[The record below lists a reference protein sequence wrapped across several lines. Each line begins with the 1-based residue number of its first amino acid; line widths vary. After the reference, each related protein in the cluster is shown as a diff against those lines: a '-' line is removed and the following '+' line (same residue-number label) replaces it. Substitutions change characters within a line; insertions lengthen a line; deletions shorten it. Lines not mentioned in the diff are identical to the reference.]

1 MHVPFLRRAS
11 VGARL
16 AALSSALFALL
27 FAAFVWA
34 LTHAASGQI
43 ADQVHARID
52 EKDRSIAAMI
62 ALFDEA
68 LTAEASRAMT
78 LFASFLPAG
87 YALDAARTIDVAGV
101 ATPALTA
108 GGQTL
113 NLDFSIPDQFLQ
125 KSGAIATIFARRGDD
140 FVRVTTSLKK
150 QDGSR
155 AIGTLLDRKGPA
167 YAPLVA
173 GRTYTG
179 LATLFG
185 KRYITQYKPIAD
197 ASGAIVGA
205 LFVGID
211 VGAEM
216 RLVENGIRQLKI
228 GEHGYYF
235 VLDAS
240 DGPARG
246 TLLVHPARA
255 GQRADDAAAP
265 YAQMLAAREGQLS
278 YTSTDA
284 AAGDDGPR
292 AKFVSFVTVPQW
304 QWLVGG
310 IAIDDEVMAGMRA
323 TRNRFAAIGCAFVLA
338 FAALFV
344 AVVKRVVSR
353 PLDAAAHASE
363 RFAAGDLSVRIGAH
377 GKHDKHDKHGKHD
390 ARDGA
395 ARPPASGRNDEIGRL
410 VRAVDGIGDGLAR
423 IVAQVRR
430 GAADIAHGSVRIGA
444 HGKHDKHD
452 KHDKHGKHDARDG
465 AARPP
470 ASGRN
475 DEIGRLVRAVD
486 GIGDGLARIV
496 AQVRRGAADIA
507 HGTVTIAA
515 GSSDMA
521 ARIATQASSV
531 EQTAASMEQITAAV
545 QQNADH
551 AAQASALATG
561 ASSAAT
567 TGGAAVQR
575 VVATM
580 GDIQGV
586 ARRIA
591 EITGVIEGI
600 AFQTNILALNAAVE
614 AARAGEHGRG
624 FAVVAS
630 EVRALAQRSA
640 AAAKEIDA
648 LVGESAT
655 TAEHGFRIA
664 EDARAAMQDIVARVD
679 QVRAIIAEISAAS
692 REQSSGI
699 EQVNLAVTQIG
710 AATQQNATLIA
721 DAERAAAELRD
732 EAAQL
737 AHAVSVFR
745 LAADEGVLDAR

>member
-377 GKHDKHDKHGKHD
+377 GKHDKHDKHD

-395 ARPPASGRNDEIGRL
+395 ARPPASGR
-410 VRAVDGIGDGLAR
+410 
-423 IVAQVRR
+423 
-430 GAADIAHGSVRIGA
+430 S
-444 HGKHDKHD
+444 
-452 KHDKHGKHDARDG
+452 
-465 AARPP
+465 
-470 ASGRN
+470 

-624 FAVVAS
+624 FAVVAG

-721 DAERAAAELRD
+721 DAERAAAALRD

-745 LAADEGVLDAR
+745 LAADEPTLDAR

>member
-140 FVRVTTSLKK
+140 FIRVTTSLKK

-179 LATLFG
+179 LAMLFG

-310 IAIDDEVMAGMRA
+310 IAIDDEVMADMRA

-377 GKHDKHDKHGKHD
+377 DKHDKHDKHD

-395 ARPPASGRNDEIGRL
+395 ARPPASGR
-410 VRAVDGIGDGLAR
+410 
-423 IVAQVRR
+423 
-430 GAADIAHGSVRIGA
+430 S
-444 HGKHDKHD
+444 
-452 KHDKHGKHDARDG
+452 
-465 AARPP
+465 
-470 ASGRN
+470 

-580 GDIQGV
+580 GDIQSV

-721 DAERAAAELRD
+721 DAERAAAALRD

-745 LAADEGVLDAR
+745 LAADEPTLDAR

>member
-140 FVRVTTSLKK
+140 FIRVTTSLKK

-179 LATLFG
+179 LAMLFG

-310 IAIDDEVMAGMRA
+310 IAIDDEVMADMRA

-377 GKHDKHDKHGKHD
+377 DKHDKHGKHD

-395 ARPPASGRNDEIGRL
+395 ARPPASGR
-410 VRAVDGIGDGLAR
+410 
-423 IVAQVRR
+423 
-430 GAADIAHGSVRIGA
+430 S
-444 HGKHDKHD
+444 
-452 KHDKHGKHDARDG
+452 
-465 AARPP
+465 
-470 ASGRN
+470 

-580 GDIQGV
+580 GDIQSV

-721 DAERAAAELRD
+721 DAERAAAALRD

-745 LAADEGVLDAR
+745 LAADEPTLDAR

>member
-395 ARPPASGRNDEIGRL
+395 ARPPASGR
-410 VRAVDGIGDGLAR
+410 
-423 IVAQVRR
+423 
-430 GAADIAHGSVRIGA
+430 S
-444 HGKHDKHD
+444 
-452 KHDKHGKHDARDG
+452 
-465 AARPP
+465 
-470 ASGRN
+470 

>member
-1 MHVPFLRRAS
+1 MTRAFRQRTRHRTPESFMHVPFLRRAS

-265 YAQMLAAREGQLS
+265 YAQMLAAKEGQLS

-377 GKHDKHDKHGKHD
+377 GKHGKHD

-395 ARPPASGRNDEIGRL
+395 ARPPASGR
-410 VRAVDGIGDGLAR
+410 
-423 IVAQVRR
+423 
-430 GAADIAHGSVRIGA
+430 S
-444 HGKHDKHD
+444 
-452 KHDKHGKHDARDG
+452 
-465 AARPP
+465 
-470 ASGRN
+470 

-721 DAERAAAELRD
+721 DAERAAAALRD

>member
-377 GKHDKHDKHGKHD
+377 GKHDKHDKHD

-395 ARPPASGRNDEIGRL
+395 ARPPASGR
-410 VRAVDGIGDGLAR
+410 
-423 IVAQVRR
+423 
-430 GAADIAHGSVRIGA
+430 S
-444 HGKHDKHD
+444 
-452 KHDKHGKHDARDG
+452 
-465 AARPP
+465 
-470 ASGRN
+470 

-721 DAERAAAELRD
+721 DAERAAAALRD

>member
-377 GKHDKHDKHGKHD
+377 GKHDKHGKHD

-395 ARPPASGRNDEIGRL
+395 ARPPASGR
-410 VRAVDGIGDGLAR
+410 
-423 IVAQVRR
+423 
-430 GAADIAHGSVRIGA
+430 S
-444 HGKHDKHD
+444 
-452 KHDKHGKHDARDG
+452 
-465 AARPP
+465 
-470 ASGRN
+470 

-692 REQSSGI
+692 REQSGGI

-721 DAERAAAELRD
+721 DAERAAAALRD

-745 LAADEGVLDAR
+745 LAADEPTLDAR

>member
-1 MHVPFLRRAS
+1 MNVPFFRRAS

-34 LTHAASGQI
+34 LTHAAGGQV

-78 LFASFLPAG
+78 LFASFLPAS
-87 YALDAARTIDVAGV
+87 YALDPARTIDIAGV

-125 KSGAIATIFARRGDD
+125 KSGAIATVFARNGDD

-167 YAPLVA
+167 YAPLMA

-185 KRYITQYKPIAD
+185 KRYITQYKPVTD

-228 GEHGYYF
+228 GERGYYF

-240 DGPARG
+240 SGPTRG
-246 TLLVHPARA
+246 NLIVHPERA

-265 YAQMLAAREGQLS
+265 YAQMLAAKDGRLS
-278 YTSTDA
+278 YTSTDS
-284 AAGDDGPR
+284 AAGDDAPR
-292 AKFVSFVTVPQW
+292 AKFVSFVTIPQW

-310 IAIDDEVMAGMRA
+310 IAIDDEVMADMRA
-323 TRNRFAAIGCAFVLA
+323 TRNRFAAIGCVFVLA
-338 FAALFV
+338 FAAVFV
-344 AVVKRVVSR
+344 AVVKRVVSK

-363 RFAAGDLSVRIGAH
+363 RFAAGDLSARIAAHGAH
-377 GKHDKHDKHGKHD
+377 
-390 ARDGA
+390 DGA
-395 ARPPASGRNDEIGRL
+395 DAPHASGRG
-410 VRAVDGIGDGLAR
+410 
-423 IVAQVRR
+423 
-430 GAADIAHGSVRIGA
+430 
-444 HGKHDKHD
+444 
-452 KHDKHGKHDARDG
+452 
-465 AARPP
+465 
-470 ASGRN
+470 

-551 AAQASALATG
+551 AAQANALATG

-586 ARRIA
+586 ARKIA

-614 AARAGEHGRG
+614 AARAGEHGKG

-640 AAAKEIDA
+640 SAAKEIDA
-648 LVGESAT
+648 LVGESAST
-655 TAEHGFRIA
+655 VEHGFRIA

-721 DAERAAAELRD
+721 DAEHAAAALRD

-745 LAADEGVLDAR
+745 LATDEGAQHAHEARAHAGTH

>member
-395 ARPPASGRNDEIGRL
+395 ARPPASGR
-410 VRAVDGIGDGLAR
+410 
-423 IVAQVRR
+423 
-430 GAADIAHGSVRIGA
+430 S
-444 HGKHDKHD
+444 
-452 KHDKHGKHDARDG
+452 
-465 AARPP
+465 
-470 ASGRN
+470 

-692 REQSSGI
+692 REQSGGI

-721 DAERAAAELRD
+721 DAERAAAALRD

>member
-16 AALSSALFALL
+16 AALSSTLFALL

-68 LTAEASRAMT
+68 LTAEANRAMT

-377 GKHDKHDKHGKHD
+377 GKHDKHGKHD

-395 ARPPASGRNDEIGRL
+395 ARPPASGR
-410 VRAVDGIGDGLAR
+410 
-423 IVAQVRR
+423 
-430 GAADIAHGSVRIGA
+430 S
-444 HGKHDKHD
+444 
-452 KHDKHGKHDARDG
+452 
-465 AARPP
+465 
-470 ASGRN
+470 

-692 REQSSGI
+692 REQSGGI

-721 DAERAAAELRD
+721 DAERAAAALRD

>member
-310 IAIDDEVMAGMRA
+310 IAIDDEVMADMRA

-377 GKHDKHDKHGKHD
+377 GKHDKHD

-395 ARPPASGRNDEIGRL
+395 ARPPASGR
-410 VRAVDGIGDGLAR
+410 
-423 IVAQVRR
+423 
-430 GAADIAHGSVRIGA
+430 S
-444 HGKHDKHD
+444 
-452 KHDKHGKHDARDG
+452 
-465 AARPP
+465 
-470 ASGRN
+470 

-692 REQSSGI
+692 REQSGGI

-721 DAERAAAELRD
+721 DAERAAAALRD

-745 LAADEGVLDAR
+745 LAADEPTLDAR

>member
-310 IAIDDEVMAGMRA
+310 IAIDDEVMADMRA

-377 GKHDKHDKHGKHD
+377 GKHDKHD
-390 ARDGA
+390 ARDGT
-395 ARPPASGRNDEIGRL
+395 ARPPASGR
-410 VRAVDGIGDGLAR
+410 
-423 IVAQVRR
+423 
-430 GAADIAHGSVRIGA
+430 S
-444 HGKHDKHD
+444 
-452 KHDKHGKHDARDG
+452 
-465 AARPP
+465 
-470 ASGRN
+470 

-721 DAERAAAELRD
+721 DAERAAAALRD

-745 LAADEGVLDAR
+745 LAADEPTLDAR

>member
-108 GGQTL
+108 GGQML

-377 GKHDKHDKHGKHD
+377 GKHDKHDKHGKH
-390 ARDGA
+390 G
-395 ARPPASGRNDEIGRL
+395 
-410 VRAVDGIGDGLAR
+410 
-423 IVAQVRR
+423 
-430 GAADIAHGSVRIGA
+430 
-444 HGKHDKHD
+444 
-452 KHDKHGKHDARDG
+452 KHGKHDARDG

-470 ASGRN
+470 ASGRS

-721 DAERAAAELRD
+721 DAERAAAALRD

>member
-155 AIGTLLDRKGPA
+155 AIGTLLDRKGPT

-377 GKHDKHDKHGKHD
+377 
-390 ARDGA
+390 
-395 ARPPASGRNDEIGRL
+395 
-410 VRAVDGIGDGLAR
+410 
-423 IVAQVRR
+423 
-430 GAADIAHGSVRIGA
+430 
-444 HGKHDKHD
+444 DKHD

-470 ASGRN
+470 ASGRS

-692 REQSSGI
+692 REQSGGI

-721 DAERAAAELRD
+721 DAERAAAALRD

-745 LAADEGVLDAR
+745 LAADEPTLDAR